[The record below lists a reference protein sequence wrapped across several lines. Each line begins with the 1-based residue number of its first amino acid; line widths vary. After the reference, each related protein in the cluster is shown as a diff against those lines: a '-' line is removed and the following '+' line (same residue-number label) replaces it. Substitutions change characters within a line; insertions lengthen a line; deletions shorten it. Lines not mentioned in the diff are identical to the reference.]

1 MNATLAA
8 ELKQL
13 SPAEKL
19 LLVEE
24 LWNDIAKQSNT
35 VEPPAWHDQM
45 LAEDAAEYSA
55 NPARG
60 DSWATVKQ
68 RIIRQA

>member
-8 ELKQL
+8 ELQQL

-19 LLVEE
+19 ILVEE
-24 LWNDIAKQSNT
+24 LWNDIAKESNT
-35 VEPPAWHDQM
+35 VQPPAWHDQV
-45 LAEDAAEYSA
+45 LAEDAAAYAA
-55 NPARG
+55 NPASG
-60 DSWATVKQ
+60 DTWANVKQ